1 MAILERKQKSST
13 IEIDLTG
20 PEGNAFVLLG
30 IAQKLARQL
39 DYSPEEIQDLMLE
52 MKGSDYEYLLQTFDD
67 HFGKYVNLYK

>member
-20 PEGNAFVLLG
+20 PDGNAFVLLG

-39 DYSPEEIQDLMLE
+39 DYSSEEIQDLMTE
-52 MKGSDYEYLLQTFDD
+52 MAGSDYDYLVKTFDD
-67 HFGKYVNLYK
+67 HFGNYVNLYK